1 MWRKR
6 GSLRTSNW
14 EDLGRLM
21 SVTILSFFVEEII
34 KYYDV
39 AMHEQKN
46 ETSGY
51 ELEARHEIWHIA
63 GLDRNPVAEND

>member
-1 MWRKR
+1 
-6 GSLRTSNW
+6 
-14 EDLGRLM
+14 M